1 MNQNHLTNHN
11 YTNPSEKQDL
21 SHVEASVTKGKK
33 YYDDQGWE
41 IRGPISDRECIYKCL
56 DNCQALAGL
65 DRKQVA
71 RLMKE
76 FEVMSDD
83 VKVESE
89 FPPL

>member
-1 MNQNHLTNHN
+1 MTHS
-11 YTNPSEKQDL
+11 YINPSD
-21 SHVEASVTKGKK
+21 HVDTSGVESGVSKGEVVNEH
-33 YYDDQGWE
+33 GFTV
-41 IRGPISDRECIYKCL
+41 RAPISDRECFYNCL
-56 DNCQALAGL
+56 DNCRQLAGL